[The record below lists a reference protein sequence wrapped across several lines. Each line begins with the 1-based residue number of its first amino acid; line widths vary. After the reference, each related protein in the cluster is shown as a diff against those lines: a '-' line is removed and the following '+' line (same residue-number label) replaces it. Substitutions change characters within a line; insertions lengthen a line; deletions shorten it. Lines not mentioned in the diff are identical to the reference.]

1 MLDDKE
7 NLLQKNKLFNIRKD
21 RKKKTAY
28 EKARSFYFVLS
39 IIVSLVI
46 IAATYFLS
54 SVSNVYRISVDGN
67 IYLKDEDIIQMS
79 GLSEKS
85 KYLLVMPFQVR
96 EKIKK
101 NELIEDVKVERLEG
115 RLVKISVKEKKIV
128 GYAPENGLNVLIVD
142 NGEKIGI
149 GKDQMYLIA
158 SGPIIEGFDEE
169 GLVTLAKQLNK
180 CDSKI
185 IKEISEIHRYPELK
199 YQDVELVMRE
209 KDGERFVFALNYTA
223 EEQILTWKKPVRSL
237 TKGAPMAGKQ
247 VLAPYGVEVVDL
259 KYRPRVR
266 IREDALP
273 NLALF
278 RE

>member
-1 MLDDKE
+1 M
-7 NLLQKNKLFNIRKD
+7 
-21 RKKKTAY
+21 
-28 EKARSFYFVLS
+28 
-39 IIVSLVI
+39 
-46 IAATYFLS
+46 
-54 SVSNVYRISVDGN
+54 DGN

-115 RLVKISVKEKKIV
+115 RLIKISVKEKKIV

-199 YQDVELVMRE
+199 YQDVELVMRDGNYVFTSVYGINILEHYFDIESSYVSSGKSCYYFEDISGNAYISACPWEPVKEEE
-209 KDGERFVFALNYTA
+209 K
-223 EEQILTWKKPVRSL
+223 K
-237 TKGAPMAGKQ
+237 
-247 VLAPYGVEVVDL
+247 
-259 KYRPRVR
+259 
-266 IREDALP
+266 EDA
-273 NLALF
+273 AQ
-278 RE
+278 EEEAETDEESE

>member
-39 IIVSLVI
+39 IILSLVI

-115 RLVKISVKEKKIV
+115 RLVKISAKEKKIV
-128 GYAPENGLNVLIVD
+128 ATIFP
-142 NGEKIGI
+142 
-149 GKDQMYLIA
+149 M
-158 SGPIIEGFDEE
+158 IITNERM
-169 GLVTLAKQLNK
+169 
-180 CDSKI
+180 I
-185 IKEISEIHRYPELK
+185 I
-199 YQDVELVMRE
+199 M
-209 KDGERFVFALNYTA
+209 VFLSM
-223 EEQILTWKKPVRSL
+223 VS
-237 TKGAPMAGKQ
+237 
-247 VLAPYGVEVVDL
+247 
-259 KYRPRVR
+259 
-266 IREDALP
+266 
-273 NLALF
+273 NL
-278 RE
+278 